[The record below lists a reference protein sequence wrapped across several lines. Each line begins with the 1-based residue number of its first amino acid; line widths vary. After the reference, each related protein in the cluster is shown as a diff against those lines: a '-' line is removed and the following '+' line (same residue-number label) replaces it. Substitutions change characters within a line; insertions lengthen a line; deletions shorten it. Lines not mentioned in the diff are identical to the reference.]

1 MSSREENS
9 SIQKGAEELKV
20 DESVDKDIGD
30 PSLAKSKL
38 DIPAAAAAAAA
49 QVPVITKEVV
59 TFENFRN

>member
-38 DIPAAAAAAAA
+38 DIPAAAAAAA

>member
-38 DIPAAAAAAAA
+38 DIPAAAAAA